1 MDAIQRHGIQ
11 EIFTLV
17 GDHLND
23 VLLCAGAR
31 GMRILDMRHEAAV
44 VHAADTWARTHRRP
58 ALSLV
63 TGGPGHTNSLTGIA
77 TAFAAGSPVLTV
89 SGCRAST
96 QAQRGAFQELD
107 QMGMVRPVVKWA
119 AEPVSAVQIPFYVGR
134 ACTEAM
140 AG

>member
-1 MDAIQRHGIQ
+1 MPTGAELFLDAIQRHGIQ

-31 GMRILDMRHEAAV
+31 GLRILDMRHEAAV
-44 VHAADTWARTHRRP
+44 VHAADTWARTNRRP

-89 SGCRAST
+89 SGSRAST

-119 AEPVSAVQIPFYVGR
+119 AEPVAASQIP
-134 ACTEAM
+134 
-140 AG
+140 